1 MRDLVVHP
9 RDSDLVVA
17 THGRGIWIID
27 DITPLRHLTSQ
38 VLAEEAGFLP
48 GRLAQQRLDADG
60 GWPEGSAAFSGSN
73 PPDGVPITYYQQK
86 RHIFGRMKL
95 EVFDSEGKLVDTLP
109 SNNRRGISR
118 VVWQM
123 RLKPPRVP
131 PAAAA
136 AFEAAQGPRVVPGT
150 YTVKLTR
157 GKDTY
162 TENLVVGLDARAK
175 YSLED
180 RKADFGAIMRV
191 YNLLRDMTFDVD
203 RINAARTALLDRAS
217 RLQNDPTL
225 AKNLQELSG
234 KADDIRK
241 KIVATKEGGAITGE
255 ERIREKTT
263 QLYGAF
269 NSYEGRPA
277 DYQLARI
284 DSLKKELGDVEAE
297 FDALLAKE
305 LSAVNK
311 SLAQKK
317 LPPIQPITRKDW
329 DAANSNEAAGA
340 KPASAAFW
348 ERD

>member
-1 MRDLVVHP
+1 VRDLVVHP

-27 DITPLRHLTSQ
+27 DIPPLRHLTSQ

-60 GWPEGSAAFSGSN
+60 GWPEGSAAFSGFN
-73 PPDGVPITYYQQK
+73 PPDGIPITYYQQK

-95 EVFDSEGKLVDTLP
+95 EVFDSEGKFVDSLP

-118 VVWQM
+118 VVWNM

-131 PAAAA
+131 PAATA
-136 AFEAAQGPRVVPGT
+136 AFEAARGPRVVPGT

-157 GKDTY
+157 GKDSF
-162 TENLVVGLDARAK
+162 TESLVVGLDARAK
-175 YSLED
+175 FNLED
-180 RKADFGAIMRV
+180 RKADFAAIMRV
-191 YNLLRDMTFDVD
+191 YNLLGDMSYDVD
-203 RINAARTALLDRAS
+203 RINGVRAGLLDRAS
-217 RLQNDPTL
+217 HLPKDPAL

-234 KADDIRK
+234 KVDDIRK

-263 QLYGAF
+263 QLYGAL

-277 DYQLARI
+277 DYQVARI
-284 DSLKKELGDVEAE
+284 DSLKKELDDVEAE
-297 FDALLAKE
+297 FAALLAKE
-305 LSAVNK
+305 LPAVNK
-311 SLAQKK
+311 SLTEKK

-329 DAANSNEAAGA
+329 DASNSSEPAGA
-340 KPASAAFW
+340 KPTSSAFS